1 MFGHQNSTADNQQIP
16 DSTIENALKS
26 VSESNSTGRPQGSD
40 TSADWQH
47 PGQPINQPTGTSN
60 NVTEQPTNT
69 NDLIDIK
76 RQALGELS
84 PLVQHLDQSP
94 EEKFHVTMMMI
105 RASDDQSL
113 VPIAYDAAKNI
124 PDEAK
129 RAQALLDVINEI
141 NYFTQNKHTTS

>member
-1 MFGHQNSTADNQQIP
+1 MFGHQNNTADNQQIP
-16 DSTIENALKS
+16 DQTIEDALKS
-26 VSESNSTGRPQGSD
+26 VGESNSIGRTDNAS
-40 TSADWQH
+40 TEASWQH
-47 PGQPINQPTGTSN
+47 PGDQIVQAPTASSGAA
-60 NVTEQPTNT
+60 QITNA

-76 RQALGELS
+76 RQALSELS

-113 VPIAYDAAKNI
+113 VAKAYDAAKNI

-129 RAQALLDVINEI
+129 RAQALLDVVNEI
-141 NYFTQNKHTTS
+141 NYFTQASKQ

>member
-1 MFGHQNSTADNQQIP
+1 MFGHQSSTEDNQQIP
-16 DSTIENALKS
+16 DSTIEDALKS
-26 VSESNSTGRPQGSD
+26 VSESSSTGRPEDGNP
-40 TSADWQH
+40 TSNWQH
-47 PGQPINQPTGTSN
+47 PGQPIEQPPVASN
-60 NVTEQPTNT
+60 NASEQPANT

-84 PLVQHLDQSP
+84 PLVQHLDQTP

-113 VPIAYDAAKNI
+113 VPKAYDAAKNI

-141 NYFTQNKHTTS
+141 NYFTQVSKQ

>member
-1 MFGHQNSTADNQQIP
+1 MFGHQNNTADNQQIP
-16 DSTIENALKS
+16 DQTIEDALKS
-26 VSESNSTGRPQGSD
+26 VGESNSIGRTDNAS
-40 TSADWQH
+40 TEANWQH
-47 PGQPINQPTGTSN
+47 PGDQIVQAPTASSGAA
-60 NVTEQPTNT
+60 QITNA

-76 RQALGELS
+76 RQALSELS

-113 VPIAYDAAKNI
+113 VAKAYDAAKNI

-129 RAQALLDVINEI
+129 RAQALLDVVNEI
-141 NYFTQNKHTTS
+141 NYFTQASKQ